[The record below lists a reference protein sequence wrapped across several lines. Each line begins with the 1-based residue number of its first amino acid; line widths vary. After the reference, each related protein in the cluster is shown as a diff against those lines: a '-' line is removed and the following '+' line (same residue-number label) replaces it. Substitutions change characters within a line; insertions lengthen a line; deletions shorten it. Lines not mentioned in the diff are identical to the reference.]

1 MKNLDL
7 VPADNAFTLDKK
19 PSRITL
25 EPKTAV
31 YTGRTI
37 NIGKARVTGST
48 GKVTYAYY
56 SDPKCTKRVSEHKN
70 AGTYYVKASVAA
82 DASYQAATSKVVK
95 LTIKKAPNPM
105 TVFPDAL
112 TFRKDA
118 LTRANYFAIEAV
130 NAKGKVTYKALS
142 KAKKAGI
149 RVTKAG
155 LVTIPKHCRKGTY
168 KIRVFA
174 GGTQNYKAKCYY
186 VTVTVN

>member
-1 MKNLDL
+1 M
-7 VPADNAFTLDKK
+7 
-19 PSRITL
+19 
-25 EPKTAV
+25 
-31 YTGRTI
+31 
-37 NIGKARVTGST
+37 
-48 GKVTYAYY
+48 
-56 SDPKCTKRVSEHKN
+56 
-70 AGTYYVKASVAA
+70 AA
-82 DASYQAATSKVVK
+82 DASYQAATSKAVK
-95 LTIKKAPNPM
+95 LTIKKAANPM

-118 LTRANYFAIEAV
+118 LTRANYFAIEAE

-149 RVTKAG
+149 RVTKEG

-186 VTVTVN
+186 VTVTVK